1 MEEYVV
7 NEMNG
12 FDHYNSLKDVTLIKI
27 DRNGTHYYTDYNC
40 PKCGGTGYINYYSH
54 VDGGVCF
61 LCGGS
66 GRHAHNFL
74 VRTKEYNTKL
84 IQQRLERA
92 RKTAGERNAKYLH
105 MMGFSE
111 DGRAWLVMGNTY
123 EIKDQLKA
131 SHCHWDPYFGWYFDH
146 EVTEFPCVE
155 ISINDKIPC
164 FDENGEES
172 ECTLGLYAEDG
183 TLYMAPQGD
192 IYRWIK
198 SIRDSWNAKQAPD
211 MEYFGNVGDKVQ
223 LSLKL
228 VKVGGYETQFGYTSV
243 YTFEDSENHQF
254 VWKTGCGIDSDRG
267 SMVTI
272 KGSVKA
278 HSEYRG
284 IKQTELTRCKVIK

>member
-1 MEEYVV
+1 MREYTVE
-7 NEMNG
+7 NQDFTK
-12 FDHYNSLKDVTLIKI
+12 FDKDKDLILTKV
-27 DRNGTHYYTDYNC
+27 DRNNTHHYTSIRC
-40 PKCGGTGYINYYSH
+40 PKCGGTGYIDYYNH

-61 LCGGS
+61 LCGGT
-66 GRHAHNFL
+66 GKHPTQMV
-74 VRTKEYNTKL
+74 VRTVEYQKKL
-84 IQQRLERA
+84 NDKRLEKA

-105 MMGFSE
+105 TMGFSE
-111 DGRAWLVMGNTY
+111 DGKAWLVMGSTY

-131 SHCHWDPYFGWYFDH
+131 AHCRWDPYFSWHFDH
-146 EVTEFPCVE
+146 PVSEFSCVE

-164 FDENGEES
+164 IDENGNDS
-172 ECTLGLYAEDG
+172 ECTLGMYANDG

-192 IYRWIK
+192 IDRWVD
-198 SIRDSWNAKQAPD
+198 SIRDSWNVKQAPNL
-211 MEYFGNVGDKVQ
+211 EYFGNVGDKVQ

-254 VWKTGCGIDSDRG
+254 VWKTGCGIDADKG

-278 HSEYRG
+278 HSEYKG
-284 IKQTELTRCKVIK
+284 IKQTELTRCKVMK

>member
-1 MEEYVV
+1 MREYTVK
-7 NEMNG
+7 NQDFTK
-12 FDHYNSLKDVTLIKI
+12 FDQDNDLILTKV
-27 DRNGTHYYTDYNC
+27 DRNNTHYYTACRC

-61 LCGGS
+61 LCGGT
-66 GRHAHNFL
+66 GKHPTQMV
-74 VRTKEYNTKL
+74 VRTEEYQKKL
-84 IQQRLERA
+84 NDKRLEKA

-131 SHCHWDPYFGWYFDH
+131 SHCRWDPYFGWYFNH

-155 ISINDKIPC
+155 ISINDRIPC
-164 FDENGEES
+164 IDENGDDSES
-172 ECTLGLYAEDG
+172 TLGLYAEDG

-192 IYRWIK
+192 IGRWID

-254 VWKTGCGIDSDRG
+254 VWKTGCGIDADRG
-267 SMVTI
+267 SMITI

-278 HSEYRG
+278 HSEYKG

>member
-1 MEEYVV
+1 MREYTVK
-7 NEMNG
+7 NQDFTE
-12 FDHYNSLKDVTLIKI
+12 FDQNKDFILTKV
-27 DRNGTHYYTDYNC
+27 DRNNTHYYTVCRC
-40 PKCGGTGYINYYSH
+40 PKCGGTGYIDYYNH

-61 LCGGS
+61 LCGGTGKHS
-66 GRHAHNFL
+66 TQMV
-74 VRTKEYNTKL
+74 VRTVEYQKKL
-84 IQQRLERA
+84 DDKRLEKA
-92 RKTAGERNAKYLH
+92 RKTAGERNTKYLH
-105 MMGFSE
+105 TIGFSE

-131 SHCHWDPYFGWYFDH
+131 SHCHWDPYFGWHFNH

-164 FDENGEES
+164 IDENGNDS
-172 ECTLGLYAEDG
+172 ECTLGLYASDG
-183 TLYMAPQGD
+183 TLHMAPQGD
-192 IYRWIK
+192 IDRWVD
-198 SIRDSWNAKQAPD
+198 SIRDSWNAKQAPNV
-211 MEYFGNVGDKVQ
+211 EYFGNVGDKIQ

-254 VWKTGCGIDSDRG
+254 VWKTGCGIDADKG
-267 SMVTI
+267 SIVTI

-278 HSEYRG
+278 HSEYKG

>member
-1 MEEYVV
+1 MAAEYVV
-7 NEMNG
+7 HNNDFSRYDEDPRM
-12 FDHYNSLKDVTLIKI
+12 TLVKV
-27 DRNGTHYYTDYNC
+27 DRNNTHYYTDTRC
-40 PKCGGTGYINYYSH
+40 PKCGGTGHINYYSH
-54 VDGGVCF
+54 IDGGVCF

-74 VRTKEYNTKL
+74 VRTKEYDTKL
-84 IQQRLERA
+84 RQQRLERA
-92 RKTAGERNAKYLH
+92 RKTAGERNTKYLH

-111 DGRAWLVMGNTY
+111 DGKSWLVMGNTY

-131 SHCHWDPYFGWYFDH
+131 SHCRWDPYFGWHFDH
-146 EVTEFPCVE
+146 LVNEFPCVE

-164 FDENGEES
+164 IDENGDDSES
-172 ECTLGLYAEDG
+172 ALGLYAEDG

-192 IYRWIK
+192 IGRWVDF
-198 SIRDSWNAKQAPD
+198 IRDSWNAKQASD
-211 MEYFGNVGDKVQ
+211 MEHFGSVGDKVQ

-228 VKVGGYETQFGYTSV
+228 VKVGGYETQFGYTNV

-254 VWKTGCGIDSDRG
+254 VWKTGCGIDADKG
-267 SMVTI
+267 SMITI

>member
-1 MEEYVV
+1 MREYTVK
-7 NEMNG
+7 NQDFTK
-12 FDHYNSLKDVTLIKI
+12 FDQNKDLILTKV
-27 DRNGTHYYTDYNC
+27 DRNNTHYYTACRC
-40 PKCGGTGYINYYSH
+40 PKCGGTGYIDYYNH

-61 LCGGS
+61 LCGGTGKHS
-66 GRHAHNFL
+66 TQVV
-74 VRTKEYNTKL
+74 VRTVEYQKKL
-84 IQQRLERA
+84 NDQRLEKA
-92 RKTAGERNAKYLH
+92 HKTAGERNAKYLH
-105 MMGFSE
+105 TMGFSE

-131 SHCHWDPYFGWYFDH
+131 THCRWDPYFGWHFDH
-146 EVTEFPCVE
+146 TVSEFSCVE

-164 FDENGEES
+164 IDENGNDS
-172 ECTLGLYAEDG
+172 ECTLGMYANDG

-192 IYRWIK
+192 IDRWVN
-198 SIRDSWNAKQAPD
+198 SIQDSWNAKQAPD
-211 MEYFGNVGDKVQ
+211 MEYFGSVGDKIQ

-254 VWKTGCGIDSDRG
+254 VWKTGCGIDADKG

-278 HSEYRG
+278 HSEYKG
-284 IKQTELTRCKVIK
+284 IKQTELTRCKVVK